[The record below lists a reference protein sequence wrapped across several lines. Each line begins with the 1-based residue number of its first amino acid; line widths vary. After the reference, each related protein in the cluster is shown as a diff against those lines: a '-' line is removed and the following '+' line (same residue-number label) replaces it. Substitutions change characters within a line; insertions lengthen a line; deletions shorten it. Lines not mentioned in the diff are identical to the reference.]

1 MTNNEQLKVDGFD
14 DACIGTDY
22 RDLRLVYSIE
32 RIIQILITRDGM
44 DMDEAI
50 EYFDHNIGCAFV
62 GEMTPMYVWT
72 EDKVDL

>member
-1 MTNNEQLKVDGFD
+1 MMNNEQLKVDGFD
-14 DACIGTDY
+14 DAVIGTDY
-22 RDLRLVYSIE
+22 RNLRLVYSIE
-32 RIIQILITRDGM
+32 RMIQILITRDGM

-62 GEMTPMYVWT
+62 GDMTPLYVWT

>member
-1 MTNNEQLKVDGFD
+1 
-14 DACIGTDY
+14 
-22 RDLRLVYSIE
+22 
-32 RIIQILITRDGM
+32 M

-62 GEMTPMYVWT
+62 GDMTPLYVWT

>member
-1 MTNNEQLKVDGFD
+1 MQFD
-14 DACIGTDY
+14 DAVIGTDY

-32 RIIQILITRDGM
+32 RHTDTNNKRCK
-44 DMDEAI
+44 DMDEAV

-62 GEMTPMYVWT
+62 GDMTPLHVWT

>member
-22 RDLRLVYSIE
+22 RDFRLVYSIE

-44 DMDEAI
+44 DMDEAV

-62 GEMTPMYVWT
+62 GDMTPLYVWT